1 MLESLSK
8 DVADQKASSFIK
20 QRLKHRCFPC
30 QYSKIFK
37 NTYFEEHLQIT
48 ASGTLLHNKI
58 PLYFFRTETDFL
70 FVQEDSSALT
80 DIL

>member
-20 QRLKHRCFPC
+20 QRLQHRCFLVNIA
-30 QYSKIFK
+30 KIFK
-37 NTYFEEHLQIT
+37 NIYFEEHLQMT
-48 ASGTLLHNKI
+48 ASGKLLHNKT
-58 PLYFFRTETDFL
+58 PLYFLRTETDFL

-80 DIL
+80 DTL